1 MKTANLSRQ
10 RSLWM
15 ALFASGVLGFGAAI
29 AAEGAPARA
38 GQTAS
43 PPAADAPKPV
53 PPSTAETVDSA
64 FKKLAVG
71 KGHVTKD
78 DAKPLEGFGKVFDA
92 ADANHDGRLSLDEF
106 KNAWKAYIASDK
118 SNRG

>member
-29 AAEGAPARA
+29 AAEGAPAGA

-71 KGHVTKD
+71 KGYVTKD